1 MHREGQQSVKLRHR
15 VKGCQRVFRAP
26 LRLLQGCGGS
36 TPGGRAGAYFFL
48 RREYDCQAH
57 CGVRGAK
64 AEILRLSYDMQI
76 APFWP
81 FLRVFENP
89 SRQASA
95 GKNDR
100 WVPSK
105 GLINSPTTM
114 RTQRR
119 RRGAHIYRSSKT
131 AAHNLLQQ
139 RFAVLSTSIGLSLGL
154 QKPTESHNGGVG
166 GMFSLVSVALAGKE
180 APMLKTARTIELL
193 AQEGSQRVGNEDHCS
208 G

>member
-76 APFWP
+76 PPFWP

-100 WVPSK
+100 WASSE
-105 GLINSPTTM
+105 GLLKSPTTI

-119 RRGAHIYRSSKT
+119 RCGAHIYRSSKT
-131 AAHNLLQQ
+131 AAHNPVQQ
-139 RFAVLSTSIGLSLGL
+139 RFAVRI
-154 QKPTESHNGGVG
+154 SHNTDPTLLMYILSFLRMPLTLWRQPCGA
-166 GMFSLVSVALAGKE
+166 VAA
-180 APMLKTARTIELL
+180 MRHR
-193 AQEGSQRVGNEDHCS
+193 QRV
-208 G
+208 